1 VTVAGFT
8 RNVSMGVPV
17 QVDVAL
23 PCGIDGSYA
32 QHDQHCGHAK
42 LKSATKGI
50 GNVDFQEK
58 DEAAGQCE

>member
-1 VTVAGFT
+1 
-8 RNVSMGVPV
+8 MGVPV